1 MYKIH
6 IFKRASKEIIDYFFT
21 QIYDLIATDE
31 KKLKAHIEKVMEL
44 ETKHYLQA
52 HISVL
57 EQYIFYASVGKPDQ
71 DGYHVSIT
79 SKGRASCSCPSFEY
93 RHFKK
98 EGYCKHI
105 IALALV
111 LERPPR
117 SKEIVVDLMR
127 TVSINSN
134 QIGVEFKRT

>member
-1 MYKIH
+1 MVVIISFLMGGNMYKIH
-6 IFKRASKEIIDYFFT
+6 IFKRASKDIIDYFFT
-21 QIYDLIATDE
+21 QIYDLLATDE
-31 KKLKAHIEKVMEL
+31 KKLKAHIQKVMEL

-52 HISVL
+52 HMTVL
-57 EQYIFYASVGKPDQ
+57 KQYIFFASVGKPDHY
-71 DGYHVSIT
+71 GYHVSIT
-79 SKGRASCSCPSFEY
+79 SEGRASCSCPSFEY

-117 SKEIVVDLMR
+117 SKEIAVDFM
-127 TVSINSN
+127 T
-134 QIGVEFKRT
+134 T